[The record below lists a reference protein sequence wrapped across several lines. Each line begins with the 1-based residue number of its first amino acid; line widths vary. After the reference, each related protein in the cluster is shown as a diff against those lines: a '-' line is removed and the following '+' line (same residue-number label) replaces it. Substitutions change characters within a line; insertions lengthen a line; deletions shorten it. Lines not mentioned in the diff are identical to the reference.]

1 MEILTHRKIYQ
12 LVGDQTSGS
21 DECITKSQAV
31 AIAQAYRKNIT
42 SNLSSYLDNE
52 YIDIFAVEDKPD
64 LSKLKFASNTFNPP
78 ATAATLTTT
87 ATSLDID
94 GFVIDYTATADVDWI
109 TDIVID
115 GATITFK
122 VADNTGQQRVGHI
135 VGVNSASKSDAITI
149 TQEAYYAPYK
159 HIYKLIAKNATSAPY
174 MTINGQV
181 VTPELDGS
189 DYIYEYTLRT
199 ASESDALEQ
208 VPFTIAGGGTT
219 TWTEDPSISVSP
231 TSWDLRDGLT
241 KQFTVS
247 YSDTLY
253 EKAWDIAS
261 GTIPKDGSTTTTLT
275 TSSQRQSPTVV
286 YTVTDTAPDG
296 SSFTYDKSGMD
307 LSATASSTSAAP
319 SSIKVAYNGAE
330 TYIDVTYT
338 PDVYS
343 LKWADGT
350 TSKTTT
356 VGTNAGT
363 ITETVVTKLNDE
375 EYTGASISATANV
388 DWITITTSGN
398 NVVMSYTQN
407 SESADRVGIVT
418 VVDDRGNS
426 VTCTITQSFNS
437 WSHTYTLVATGAGS
451 QPTMTING
459 TVITPSASGSTYTA
473 TCTISGTGTDTAPSY
488 VDWSIS
494 GGVPS
499 TAWGGYSISVN
510 PNTWNLSSSLSKTF
524 SVSLIQSG
532 TRYEWEL
539 TSGTIACDNT
549 SSTSINSYS
558 TSRSGSNYSVSC
570 PGSMT
575 STQNGMDFTAAATST
590 SNTGSITVTCTE
602 SDATGEFCSVKVYY
616 EQSDYLVWYSSI
628 DPSSVSFTY
637 SGGSKTV
644 TMKTWQQWAIAG
656 TTYGSVNTYTE
667 TITCSELKS
676 ESSRSWTESFT
687 HDGQT
692 QSVSCTQSG
701 NYKIYT
707 GTISPSS
714 MTFTW
719 QGGSQNATMKTWWWW
734 AGTDTTHHDEKTYTC
749 TVTVAQN
756 VNGGSGTESFI
767 HDGVTKSVS
776 WTQSARDSETWPDWT
791 SSMYYFYWSNG
802 STTATSISGSY
813 AYNSTTDSAYNAW
826 YVVSGRKRTSSYGNT
841 QNDAT
846 VSYTGSKGT
855 PSGSNTSTSS
865 RSDSGTLT
873 QSGSGKTI
881 TWSWTQAGKPES
893 AVLGPF
899 YRWKSGNHFDFE
911 TIGGTKSLNY
921 EEYYTKDGVEQN
933 VTTKTFALTKETLYS
948 DTKATGSGTVSGTG
962 LSYTWEQAANS
973 RIPTGTIIITDG
985 STMSAAGGT
994 VKYMAVWRW
1003 YWSIGNQTAYLVG
1016 DTGEKT
1022 YTYAKNTSTSA
1033 KSHTLSESY
1042 SSSYAVYD
1050 DYGLTYPN
1058 ATTTLTQPG
1067 ATSTDIKVS
1076 VSVKYVYGATTDA
1089 GIQATATLSQSV
1101 PFNVSVSGEY
1111 YYYNNQST
1119 LQTNTFFCSI
1129 SSGKTSATDTY
1140 EPLDIQVN
1148 KSIVINSVQVFPT
1161 SKTVNGVTYTLST

>member
-12 LVGDQTSGS
+12 LVGDQASGS

-64 LSKLKFASNTFNPP
+64 LSKLVFASKTFNPP

-109 TDIVID
+109 TDIVVD

-122 VADNTGQQRVGHI
+122 VADNMGEQRVGHI
-135 VGVNSASKSDAITI
+135 IGVNSASKSDTIAI

-159 HIYKLIAKNATSAPY
+159 YTYKIIAKNAESSPY
-174 MTINGQV
+174 ITINGQV
-181 VTPELDGS
+181 ITPELDGG
-189 DYIYEYTLRT
+189 DYVYEYILRT
-199 ASESDALEQ
+199 SSESDALES
-208 VPFTIAGGGTT
+208 VPFTIANGGATS
-219 TWTEDPSISVSP
+219 WTEDPSISVSP

-261 GTIPKDGSTTTTLT
+261 GTIPKNGSTTTTLT
-275 TSSQRQSPTVV
+275 TSSRRQSPTVV
-286 YTVTDTAPDG
+286 YTTTDNAPDG
-296 SSFTYDKSGMD
+296 SSFTYDRSGMSF
-307 LSATASSTSAAP
+307 SATASSTSAAP
-319 SSIKVAYNGAE
+319 SNIKVAYNGAE
-330 TYIDVTYT
+330 TYIGVMYT

-343 LKWADGT
+343 LEWADGT
-350 TSKTTT
+350 TSKTAT

-363 ITETVVTKLNDE
+363 ITETVVTKFNDE

-398 NVVMSYTQN
+398 NVIMSYIQN
-407 SESADRVGIVT
+407 TESANREGIVT

-426 VTCTITQSFNS
+426 VTCTVTQSFNS

-459 TVITPSASGSTYTA
+459 TVITPAASGNTYTA

-494 GGVPS
+494 DGIPS
-499 TAWGGYSISVN
+499 TTWGGYNISVS
-510 PNTWNLSSSLSKTF
+510 PNTWNLASGLSQSF
-524 SVSLIQSG
+524 SVTLTQTG
-532 TRYEWEL
+532 TRYEWGL

-575 STQNGMDFTAAATST
+575 STQNGMSFTAAATST
-590 SNTGSITVTCTE
+590 SNTGSITVACTE
-602 SDATGEFCSVKVYY
+602 SDASGEFCSVKVYY

-628 DPSSVSFTY
+628 DTSSVSFTY

-656 TTYGSVNTYTE
+656 TVYGSVNSYTE

-692 QSVSCTQSG
+692 RTVSCTQSA
-701 NYKIYT
+701 NYKVYT

-714 MTFTW
+714 MAFTW
-719 QGGSQNATMKTWWWW
+719 EGGSQNATMTTWWWW
-734 AGTDTTHHDEKTYTC
+734 AGSDTTHHNEKTYTC
-749 TVTVAQN
+749 TVTVSQN
-756 VNGGSGTESFI
+756 ANGDSGTETFI

-776 WTQSARDSETWPDWT
+776 WTQSAKESETWPDWT
-791 SSMYYFYWSNG
+791 SDMYYFYWSNG
-802 STTATSISGSY
+802 STTSTRISC
-813 AYNSTTDSAYNAW
+813 AFDYNSTTDSAYDAW

-846 VSYTGSKGT
+846 VGYTGSKGR
-855 PSGSNTSTSS
+855 PSGTNTSTSS
-865 RSDSGTLT
+865 RSDSGFLY
-873 QSGSGKTI
+873 QNGSGKYI
-881 TWSWTQAGKPES
+881 SWVWSQKGKPES
-893 AVLGPF
+893 TVLGPF
-899 YRWKSGNHFDFE
+899 YRWKSGSNFDFE

-921 EEYYTKDGVEQN
+921 EEYYTKDGVEQD
-933 VTTKTFALTKETLYS
+933 VTTKTFSLTKETLYS

-962 LSYTWEQAANS
+962 LSYTWEQVANS
-973 RIPTGTIIITDG
+973 RVTYGSITITEG
-985 STMSAAGGT
+985 ASMSAAGGT
-994 VKYMAVWRW
+994 VKYIASWGW
-1003 YWSIGNQTAYLVG
+1003 YWEIGDHTKHAVG
-1016 DTGEKT
+1016 SSGTKT
-1022 YTYAKNTSTSA
+1022 YTYAKNTSTTENTHLLLEGY
-1033 KSHTLSESY
+1033 K
-1042 SSSYAVYD
+1042 SSYATSD
-1050 DYGLTYPN
+1050 DYGLSYPTATY
-1058 ATTTLTQPG
+1058 TLKQPG
-1067 ATSTDIKVS
+1067 STSTDIKVS
-1076 VSVKYVYGATTDA
+1076 VSVKYVYGSTTDA

-1111 YYYNNQST
+1111 YYYNNQGI

-1129 SSGKTSATDTY
+1129 ASGKTSATDQY
-1140 EPLDIQVN
+1140 EPSDIQVN
-1148 KSIVINSVQVFPT
+1148 KSIVINSIQVFPT
-1161 SKTVNGVTYTLST
+1161 SQTVNGVTYTLST